1 MWRRRRRCSGRRRWR
16 IFARERA
23 RALQKRQPMSETPL
37 QHIAI
42 CPGSFDPITE
52 GHLDVIRRAA
62 HLFGRVIVAIGA
74 DGGKQP
80 LFSREERV
88 EMARLA
94 CADLPNVEV
103 DSFEGLVVE
112 YARRRGAVALVKGL
126 RAISDFEREVQMALM
141 NRKLA
146 EDVHTV
152 FLVTHP
158 DYAFLSSSLVK
169 EIFSLGGDIAGLVPG
184 VVLERLKSKI
194 AGRGT

>member
-1 MWRRRRRCSGRRRWR
+1 MTVNPV
-16 IFARERA
+16 E
-23 RALQKRQPMSETPL
+23 
-37 QHIAI
+37 HIAI
-42 CPGSFDPITE
+42 CPGSFDPITA

-62 HLFGRVIVAIGA
+62 HMFGRVIVAVGA

-80 LFSREERV
+80 LFSLEERT

-103 DSFEGLVVE
+103 DSFSGLVVE
-112 YARRRGAVALVKGL
+112 YARRQGAVALVKGL

-146 EDVHTV
+146 DELHTV
-152 FLVTHP
+152 FFVTHP

-169 EIFSLGGDIAGLVPG
+169 EVYSMGGDVSDLVPPA
-184 VVLERLKSKI
+184 VLEQLGRKIRVSSQKS
-194 AGRGT
+194 

>member
-1 MWRRRRRCSGRRRWR
+1 M
-16 IFARERA
+16 
-23 RALQKRQPMSETPL
+23 
-37 QHIAI
+37 
-42 CPGSFDPITE
+42 D
-52 GHLDVIRRAA
+52 
-62 HLFGRVIVAIGA
+62 
-74 DGGKQP
+74 
-80 LFSREERV
+80 
-88 EMARLA
+88 MARIA

-103 DSFEGLVVE
+103 DSFSGRVVE

-169 EIFSLGGDIAGLVPG
+169 EIFALGADITGLVPP
-184 VVLERLKSKI
+184 VVLEAMREKSRESRV
-194 AGRGT
+194 ASRE

>member
-1 MWRRRRRCSGRRRWR
+1 MCT
-16 IFARERA
+16 
-23 RALQKRQPMSETPL
+23 TPVE
-37 QHIAI
+37 HIAV

-62 HLFGRVIVAIGA
+62 CLFGRVIVAVGA

-80 LFSREERV
+80 LFSPEERV
-88 EMARLA
+88 GMARLV
-94 CADLPNVEV
+94 CAQLANVEV
-103 DSFEGLVVE
+103 DSFQGLVVE

-169 EIFSLGGDIAGLVPG
+169 EIFALGGDITGLVPAI
-184 VVLERLKSKI
+184 VLERMQEKSGEPRV
-194 AGRGT
+194 ASRE

>member
-1 MWRRRRRCSGRRRWR
+1 MTDPS
-16 IFARERA
+16 APS
-23 RALQKRQPMSETPL
+23 L
-37 QHIAI
+37 AI
-42 CPGSFDPITE
+42 CPGSFDPLTE

-62 HLFGRVIVAIGA
+62 CIFGRVIVAVGA

-80 LFSREERV
+80 LFSLEERV

-94 CADLPNVEV
+94 CAALPNVEV
-103 DSFEGLVVE
+103 DSFRGLVVE

-126 RAISDFEREVQMALM
+126 RAISDFEHEVQMALM

-146 EDVHTV
+146 EDVQTV

-169 EIFSLGGDIAGLVPG
+169 EIFNLGGDIAGLVPPP
-184 VVLERLKSKI
+184 VLERLKGKSRESRV
-194 AGRGT
+194 ASRE